1 MAGLHVIYSED
12 ELQKK
17 IFTTECEQN
26 TRFVQHRKR
35 RRSLKFEELL
45 SLTGY
50 RIRFDECNHPS
61 SVFPAIQYDGT
72 PFVILNTEVYECH
85 QGPQRAKHLKKR
97 ETAVD
102 EDHSYLSSGKKR
114 CYQTSKK
121 RNCPAKIRVKRI
133 LKFPEYKIIGQPTAR
148 KKRQVSQQLKAEF
161 SIQTRRE
168 PVTYVHI
175 DSVDDHQYHL
185 TGELAG
191 FTQPIDKRVICQ
203 IKQLALEGHRNVS
216 SVRILLKELAKE
228 LAPEAPE
235 NNRRFFPTNDD
246 IRTHIYQ
253 TIVGS
258 NLRSAQE
265 DQANVRKLLETPGKF
280 AEELKYLFRP
290 ASSDGEVINSLLL
303 VIQTRFQQTLMAK
316 YGAVTLMDATY
327 KTTKY
332 EIPLY
337 NLCVQT
343 NVGFFIV
350 ASFFLSADTTTCI
363 AEALEVIK
371 GWNPS
376 WHPENFMCDF
386 DMREIGALQSI
397 FKDAPAL
404 LCDFHR
410 ITAWRKW
417 LNSSDVPNKNDVL
430 KQLQEIASA
439 ETELNYR
446 CLLQKLKNSTTYKE
460 NEKLKNWFERKWL
473 KEETRW
479 AFCFR
484 KDIFN
489 IISTTNGIETQYKT
503 LKHFY
508 LKEFGIGK
516 SLANVLEVL
525 LDKFFP
531 DSQLSYRRENIKSF
545 EESRNYSPEVPAFLR
560 NRPRKFMRHCLDRL
574 PPNVNEIKKE
584 DIQHC
589 GEFLKVKSQDS
600 NSVYEIKLQENMP
613 SCSCKDFMVRN
624 WPCKHFL
631 AVYKLFEF
639 NCLES
644 YMGRLLFVLD
654 KDVMKNEDNENT
666 FELPIHKEEEKEE
679 DQILDTEKI
688 RKRSVALLSQI
699 ENYLY
704 ASQEKEVLEKAV
716 QTLEELSTF
725 LNNKIPK
732 MDGLPLRKSR
742 KKWQRR
748 SGCASK
754 WPKKKKR
761 EKQAKQKDRKLSVT
775 SLPVSQVVDE
785 CWHPKYLTQGTV
797 LARIGPY
804 AIDDASIRHLRGAIS
819 DEVIDAYFHLLSV
832 KAENRVLHVDCVVIT
847 AIFTG
852 HIQRSG
858 LLQNEKLEDYEA
870 ILGAVN
876 EGGNHWTLVIIHPKE
891 RTILYLNPLGETH
904 ISEQK
909 MLQNWYY
916 FLREREMAGLNLIPV
931 GTWSLRSP
939 QHAKQADGISCGIY
953 VIQLAENY
961 LKKQSLLFKW
971 TREDIITRR
980 REIARYLLSQ
990 TEIAGDE
997 VYQQTEVDST
1007 EVVSTVKNTQRELR
1021 TNPPKR
1027 KSSIFIYE
1035 PVMKKT
1041 REKHCICQK
1050 KNDGKIYWQCG
1061 ECTKWF
1067 HPSCLGI
1074 LLEEKPDSFLCNF
1087 CEKARL
1093 VEKGAKGCEKSST
1106 GDINEEALLHYLY
1119 AIMECSD
1126 DDCQEVEHKAHHK
1139 YVKAPIAAHKDE
1151 LKKAGFGLNIFEE
1164 QFIEELVSKLES
1176 TLVIN
1181 RRKDQRKPY
1190 TGGTFQ
1196 SIKNLPETCDLA
1208 RVLYKHKLFASFYV
1222 FDVLRKE
1229 SLKFIHMS
1237 SSSSSYQYTSE
1248 KLEEHEIHYS

>member
-574 PPNVNEIKKE
+574 P
-584 DIQHC
+584 Q
-589 GEFLKVKSQDS
+589 
-600 NSVYEIKLQENMP
+600 M
-613 SCSCKDFMVRN
+613 
-624 WPCKHFL
+624 
-631 AVYKLFEF
+631 
-639 NCLES
+639 
-644 YMGRLLFVLD
+644 
-654 KDVMKNEDNENT
+654 
-666 FELPIHKEEEKEE
+666 
-679 DQILDTEKI
+679 
-688 RKRSVALLSQI
+688 
-699 ENYLY
+699 
-704 ASQEKEVLEKAV
+704 
-716 QTLEELSTF
+716 
-725 LNNKIPK
+725 
-732 MDGLPLRKSR
+732 
-742 KKWQRR
+742 
-748 SGCASK
+748 
-754 WPKKKKR
+754 
-761 EKQAKQKDRKLSVT
+761 
-775 SLPVSQVVDE
+775 
-785 CWHPKYLTQGTV
+785 
-797 LARIGPY
+797 
-804 AIDDASIRHLRGAIS
+804 
-819 DEVIDAYFHLLSV
+819 
-832 KAENRVLHVDCVVIT
+832 
-847 AIFTG
+847 
-852 HIQRSG
+852 
-858 LLQNEKLEDYEA
+858 
-870 ILGAVN
+870 
-876 EGGNHWTLVIIHPKE
+876 
-891 RTILYLNPLGETH
+891 
-904 ISEQK
+904 
-909 MLQNWYY
+909 
-916 FLREREMAGLNLIPV
+916 
-931 GTWSLRSP
+931 
-939 QHAKQADGISCGIY
+939 
-953 VIQLAENY
+953 
-961 LKKQSLLFKW
+961 
-971 TREDIITRR
+971 
-980 REIARYLLSQ
+980 
-990 TEIAGDE
+990 
-997 VYQQTEVDST
+997 
-1007 EVVSTVKNTQRELR
+1007 
-1021 TNPPKR
+1021 
-1027 KSSIFIYE
+1027 
-1035 PVMKKT
+1035 
-1041 REKHCICQK
+1041 
-1050 KNDGKIYWQCG
+1050 
-1061 ECTKWF
+1061 
-1067 HPSCLGI
+1067 
-1074 LLEEKPDSFLCNF
+1074 
-1087 CEKARL
+1087 
-1093 VEKGAKGCEKSST
+1093 
-1106 GDINEEALLHYLY
+1106 
-1119 AIMECSD
+1119 
-1126 DDCQEVEHKAHHK
+1126 
-1139 YVKAPIAAHKDE
+1139 
-1151 LKKAGFGLNIFEE
+1151 
-1164 QFIEELVSKLES
+1164 
-1176 TLVIN
+1176 
-1181 RRKDQRKPY
+1181 
-1190 TGGTFQ
+1190 
-1196 SIKNLPETCDLA
+1196 
-1208 RVLYKHKLFASFYV
+1208 
-1222 FDVLRKE
+1222 
-1229 SLKFIHMS
+1229 
-1237 SSSSSYQYTSE
+1237 
-1248 KLEEHEIHYS
+1248 

>member
-1 MAGLHVIYSED
+1 MDQFKAPENLVFAGNLHENWRRWEQKLGLYLLASGNNEKDDRTKVAILLHCAGDEAIEIFNNFEFPLKDNGDPDPDDNPDKFEAVLAQFRAYCNPRKNTVIERYNFWMCSQRDGETFDQFVTELRTRAKNCEFGTQTDPMIRDRIIFGINDDRLRERLLRDSADPALSRVIELCRAAEASKKQLQSLQTQSQVPVDSVRVKSTPRGAQKYSETQKTQRHSEHTRPKERIDCKYCGYTHLPRRCPAYGKKCGSCHRKNHFAKMCPSLPKNVSAIHACDSD
-12 ELQKK
+12 ESDYDLEVDTLFIGELSSDQTRTNKAWFATLGVNGHDVSFK
-17 IFTTECEQN
+17 LDTECEQN

-600 NSVYEIKLQENMP
+600 NSVYEIKLQDNMP

-732 MDGLPLRKSR
+732 MDGLPLRKN
-742 KKWQRR
+742 
-748 SGCASK
+748 
-754 WPKKKKR
+754 
-761 EKQAKQKDRKLSVT
+761 
-775 SLPVSQVVDE
+775 
-785 CWHPKYLTQGTV
+785 
-797 LARIGPY
+797 
-804 AIDDASIRHLRGAIS
+804 
-819 DEVIDAYFHLLSV
+819 AYFHLLSV

-904 ISEQK
+904 ISNK
-909 MLQNWYY
+909 RCCRTGSNRDLVTS
-916 FLREREMAGLNLIPV
+916 I
-931 GTWSLRSP
+931 T
-939 QHAKQADGISCGIY
+939 QHAKQADGIYHVGY
-953 VIQLAENY
+953 VIQ
-961 LKKQSLLFKW
+961 
-971 TREDIITRR
+971 
-980 REIARYLLSQ
+980 
-990 TEIAGDE
+990 
-997 VYQQTEVDST
+997 
-1007 EVVSTVKNTQRELR
+1007 
-1021 TNPPKR
+1021 R

-1061 ECTKWF
+1061 ECTNGFTLLVWGYFWRKNQI
-1067 HPSCLGI
+1067 HSCATFVRKQGWW
-1074 LLEEKPDSFLCNF
+1074 
-1087 CEKARL
+1087 
-1093 VEKGAKGCEKSST
+1093 KGSEG
-1106 GDINEEALLHYLY
+1106 
-1119 AIMECSD
+1119 
-1126 DDCQEVEHKAHHK
+1126 VR
-1139 YVKAPIAAHKDE
+1139 
-1151 LKKAGFGLNIFEE
+1151 KK
-1164 QFIEELVSKLES
+1164 
-1176 TLVIN
+1176 
-1181 RRKDQRKPY
+1181 
-1190 TGGTFQ
+1190 
-1196 SIKNLPETCDLA
+1196 
-1208 RVLYKHKLFASFYV
+1208 
-1222 FDVLRKE
+1222 
-1229 SLKFIHMS
+1229 
-1237 SSSSSYQYTSE
+1237 QYW
-1248 KLEEHEIHYS
+1248 